1 MTEVLSN
8 AEIKRIGVSF
18 VESMKV
24 VRVKTLIRLLQH
36 YSSYKTDNAWGTFVS
51 RMIQSSELV
60 YLQRGGKQ
68 VGSIVG
74 ISDVKLRPMLE
85 VQHAHEL
92 RVAEV
97 AVEFIR
103 QGFEWTPPI
112 NNGVGASK
120 VADGT
125 AWMDDVRIDVEVELS
140 PKNQR
145 RWGAVID
152 RYRKKQET
160 QTLGVVYV
168 FGNDGIRRSFRTI
181 MAENNTP
188 GWWYLGLNDG
198 QSLQERQEADAVIAQ
213 ATKQAVMAGEIQAT
227 NPDTRPTNTEI
238 QPANNVEGETA
249 PTPARSAEQPP
260 ERAETELERMRR
272 ELLERR
278 RQKQQE
284 TRN

>member
-1 MTEVLSN
+1 MTEPLTNGEVR
-8 AEIKRIGVSF
+8 RIGVSF

-24 VRVKTLIRLLQH
+24 VRVKTLIRLLEH
-36 YSSYKTDNAWGTFVS
+36 YSVERTADAWPMFIS
-51 RMIQSSELV
+51 RMVKSSGLI
-60 YLQRGGKQ
+60 YAQRGGRH
-68 VGSIVG
+68 VESIVG
-74 ISDVKLRPMLE
+74 VSDVKLRPMLE

-125 AWMDDVRIDVEVELS
+125 AWLGDVRIDVEVELS

-145 RWGAVID
+145 RWAAVID
-152 RYRKKQET
+152 RYRKQQET

-188 GWWYLGLNDG
+188 GWWYLGLNNG
-198 QSLQERQEADAVIAQ
+198 QSLQERQEADSVIAQ
-213 ATKQAVMAGEIQAT
+213 ATKQAVLAGEIQAT
-227 NPDTRPTNTEI
+227 DPDIRPANTELV
-238 QPANNVEGETA
+238 PADNVEGETA
-249 PTPARSAEQPP
+249 HTPTRSAEQPP

-272 ELLERR
+272 EFIERR

-284 TRN
+284 AEQ